1 MAAKATS
8 TETITIVPDEL
19 SGRDSY
25 RLLISCVVPRPIGW
39 ISTISPDGIFNL
51 APYSFFNAVSG
62 APPIVMFS
70 VGQPR
75 SGKAKDTLRNVQETG
90 EFVVNI
96 VDESLAE
103 AMNQTS
109 GEWAAE
115 VDEFNL
121 AGLEPAP
128 STGVRPPRV
137 AAARVAMEARLTQL
151 IPIEGSDSTMVLGQV
166 VRFHIKDGLL
176 RANGLVDPA
185 LLQPVSRLGGDE
197 YANFGEVFA
206 MPRPE

>member
-75 SGKAKDTLRNVQETG
+75 SG
-90 EFVVNI
+90 
-96 VDESLAE
+96 
-103 AMNQTS
+103 
-109 GEWAAE
+109 
-115 VDEFNL
+115 
-121 AGLEPAP
+121 
-128 STGVRPPRV
+128 
-137 AAARVAMEARLTQL
+137 
-151 IPIEGSDSTMVLGQV
+151 
-166 VRFHIKDGLL
+166 
-176 RANGLVDPA
+176 
-185 LLQPVSRLGGDE
+185 
-197 YANFGEVFA
+197 
-206 MPRPE
+206 